1 MEEEFADLEK
11 EKVIREL
18 ELKEM
23 MAKHK
28 TEIRNLEMQLS
39 SLKVVTQPHSS
50 VSLGKWIRI
59 DRVRIRIQDIKI
71 TKFFKTSFIF

>member
-39 SLKVVTQPHSS
+39 SLKVVTHSS
-50 VSLGKWIRI
+50 VLPEMWIRI
-59 DRVRIRIQDIKI
+59 ERVRIRIQDNKI
-71 TKFFKTSFIF
+71 TKFFSFNF

>member
-1 MEEEFADLEK
+1 MEEEMADLEK

-23 MAKHK
+23 LAKHK

-39 SLKVVTQPHSS
+39 GLKVSKLQ
-50 VSLGKWIRI
+50 
-59 DRVRIRIQDIKI
+59 
-71 TKFFKTSFIF
+71 F

>member
-1 MEEEFADLEK
+1 MKTKLFLSYLIIIRKKMEEEFADLEK

-39 SLKVVTQPHSS
+39 SLKVGSS
-50 VSLGKWIRI
+50 LTL
-59 DRVRIRIQDIKI
+59 QLE
-71 TKFFKTSFIF
+71 

>member
-39 SLKVVTQPHSS
+39 SLKVRTS
-50 VSLGKWIRI
+50 
-59 DRVRIRIQDIKI
+59 I
-71 TKFFKTSFIF
+71 TLQLE

>member
-39 SLKVVTQPHSS
+39 SLKVVTHGS
-50 VSLGKWIRI
+50 VLPGMWIRI
-59 DRVRIRIQDIKI
+59 DRVRIRIQDNKI
-71 TKFFKTSFIF
+71 TKFFKTSFNF